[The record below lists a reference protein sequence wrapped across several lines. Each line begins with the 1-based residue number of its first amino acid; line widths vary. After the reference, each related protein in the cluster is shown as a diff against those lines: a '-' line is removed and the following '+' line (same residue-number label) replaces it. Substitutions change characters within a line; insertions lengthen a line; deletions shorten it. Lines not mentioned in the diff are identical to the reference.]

1 MLEYAWLIPVFPF
14 VAFLLIAMLPKKTL
28 FWEDGAVY
36 GIAGAFGALAL
47 SVLVIWQ
54 VLMGETLTVDA
65 PRTTWIIVG
74 DFQIEFGIW
83 IDQLTAV
90 MLLVVSVVGTLVVIY
105 SGGYMHEEGEGRRRY
120 NAEIMLFISVMY
132 GLVISDNY
140 LQMFI
145 FWELVGLCSYLLIG
159 FCFTKPSAASA
170 SKRGVMVT

>member
-47 SVLVIWQ
+47 SVLVIWE

-65 PRTTWIIVG
+65 PRTTWLIIG

-120 NAEIMLFISVMY
+120 YAEIMLFISVMY
-132 GLVISDNY
+132 GLVISRQLPPDVH
-140 LQMFI
+140 LLGARRPV
-145 FWELVGLCSYLLIG
+145 LVPAHRLLVRRS
-159 FCFTKPSAASA
+159 PPPRAPRSARS
-170 SKRGVMVT
+170 S